1 MESLSHEKLTWYNL
15 IRPTQE
21 QLTALQQQYGFHEL
35 DIEDCLSEHERP
47 KIDEYDEYIFIVL
60 HIPYHVPETK
70 RILKEEVNIFLGT
83 NYVITLHDGN
93 LEVLNS
99 FWKRLA
105 ENAEARKEHLG
116 EGTGLFLYEVTS
128 RLFDSFFP
136 LIDDTNRQLR
146 MLEGILFEEEGE
158 EKVLRLILEL
168 KRSIISMR
176 RVLLPQRT
184 LVAGL
189 EHKSKKFVPE
199 ELDVYFD
206 DVQDAIERQWSML
219 ETAKEV
225 IEALQDSHEAWVRN
239 KTNRTMQVLTLFSV
253 TMLPL
258 TVVTGLFGMN
268 VPIPHENDPWAFMAI
283 SFILLGFLVAT
294 VVYSWWKR
302 WL

>member
-1 MESLSHEKLTWYNL
+1 MESLSHQSLTWYNL
-15 IRPTQE
+15 VRPTQAE
-21 QLTALQQQYGFHEL
+21 LQGLQQQYGFHEL

-47 KIDEYDEYIFIVL
+47 KIDEYDDYIFIVL
-60 HIPYHVPETK
+60 HIPYLVPEGK
-70 RILKEEVNIFLGT
+70 RVLKEEVNIFLGS

-93 LEVLNS
+93 LDVLNT
-99 FWKRLA
+99 FWRRIA
-105 ENAEARKEHLG
+105 DSPEMRKEALG
-116 EGTGLFLYEVTS
+116 EGTGLFLYELVS

-136 LIDDTNRQLR
+136 LIDGINKQLR

-176 RVLLPQRT
+176 RILLPQRT
-184 LVAGL
+184 IVAGL

-219 ETAKEV
+219 ETVKEV

-239 KTNRTMQVLTLFSV
+239 RTNRTMQVLTVFSM

-258 TVVTGLFGMN
+258 TVITGLFGMN
-268 VPIPHENDPWAFMAI
+268 VPIPHGSDPWAFLGI

-294 VVYSWWKR
+294 FVYSLWKR

>member
-1 MESLSHEKLTWYNL
+1 MESLSHQSLTWYNL

-21 QLTALQQQYGFHEL
+21 QLAGLQKEYGFHEL

-47 KIDEYDEYIFIVL
+47 KIDEYDEYLFIVL
-60 HIPYHVPETK
+60 HIPYLAPERK
-70 RILKEEVNIFLGT
+70 RILKEEVNIFLGS

-93 LEVLNS
+93 LEVLNA
-99 FWKRLA
+99 FWERLSA
-105 ENAEARKEHLG
+105 SQEARQENFG
-116 EGTGLFLYEVTS
+116 EGTGLFLYELVS
-128 RLFDSFFP
+128 RLFDSYFP
-136 LIDDTNRQLR
+136 LIDDINRQLR

-168 KRSIISMR
+168 KRSIITMR
-176 RVLLPQRT
+176 RILLPQRT
-184 LVAGL
+184 IVAGL

-219 ETAKEV
+219 ETVKEV

-239 KTNRTMQVLTLFSV
+239 KTNRTMQVLTVFSV

-258 TVVTGLFGMN
+258 TVITGLFGMN
-268 VPIPHENDPWAFMAI
+268 VPIPHGSDPWAFLGIA
-283 SFILLGFLVAT
+283 FVLLGFLVAT